1 MIIAHSNEVLLE
13 IALDVENRATL
24 VLHVR
29 FRRSDASVFVEKI
42 EVMTDD
48 GSFQGPVMKPLDL
61 TLFASYRDKIV
72 YGCEKL
78 LERESGSRLD
88 RFYDFY
94 TDRRPE
100 RVGVVFC
107 LYWDECRDCR
117 CR

>member
-13 IALDVENRATL
+13 VGLDVENRATL

-42 EVMTDD
+42 EVVTDD
-48 GSFQGPVMKPLDL
+48 GSFHDPVMKPLDL

-78 LERESGSRLD
+78 LVRGSGSRLYK
-88 RFYDFY
+88 F
-94 TDRRPE
+94 
-100 RVGVVFC
+100 
-107 LYWDECRDCR
+107 
-117 CR
+117 